1 MNMNRGT
8 LRFTHHA
15 LLAVGTLGAALSAEA
30 ATLNVNAAGA
40 NCAGADGTAAKPFC
54 TIQAAVTKAVSGDTV
69 QVAAGIYYED
79 VGITNKSLK
88 VFGADPAT
96 TTVQGISIP
105 FNIYGFTL
113 AGSVEIAGL
122 TITSSS
128 SIGIDFDSDNL
139 TGWVHNCI
147 ISNNPTGIYVHGA
160 NVKVTNNVIYGS
172 VYQAIGAFTYNNS
185 TRKSSTINAYN
196 NILLNN
202 GTGIYANSYFCG
214 EYAQIYSSYNRYNNN
229 SKNRDY
235 SNNCSGGAFVNST
248 NDTDNSDPKF
258 VDANNGDYTLLPG
271 SPAVDA
277 GRPGATD
284 KDPDGTRNDQGVYGG
299 PGATTFW
306 PKAAGGLP
314 VVTGLASSPHDVAV
328 GGTFTIT
335 GTGKAQ

>member
-69 QVAAGIYYED
+69 QVAAGTYYED
-79 VGITNKSLK
+79 VKINNKAIK
-88 VFGADPAT
+88 VLGSAPAT
-96 TTVQGISIP
+96 TTVQGFSRP
-105 FNIYGFTL
+105 FQMTGFNNS
-113 AGSVEIAGL
+113 GSVEIAGF
-122 TITSSS
+122 TITGGSDYG
-128 SIGIDFDSDNL
+128 IGFDS
-139 TGWVHNCI
+139 TYVTAWIHNCI
-147 ISNNPTGIYVHGA
+147 IVGNPTGIGAWNGA
-160 NVKVTNNVIYGS
+160 NARITNNVIAGS
-172 VYQAIGAFTYNNS
+172 TWQAVYIDNGTAATVYSNVISNS
-185 TRKSSTINAYN
+185 TIGVNVDH
-196 NILLNN
+196 
-202 GTGIYANSYFCG
+202 CG
-214 EYAQIYSSYNRYNNN
+214 SHVFSSYNNYFNNTAN
-229 SKNRDY
+229 GKTY
-235 SNNCSGGAFVNST
+235 SCGGTYINST